1 MTRKTTVI
9 IIGIV
14 AVIIVSFLSWY
25 FFFSKPTTPAIPTTG
40 TGSPFGQGGENI
52 PIGANTSTGQNTPT
66 GLDAQGK
73 PIAKLFRVS
82 EQPVAGMVAFN
93 KKSGET
99 VVRYVDRATGHIY
112 DVSPI
117 TLEKTKITNTT
128 FPKIQEAYFK
138 NDGSSV
144 LLRDLKGDSDTVEN
158 ISLSLTA
165 PKATTTDSL
174 YTIKATNLIGD
185 IKDVSVG
192 PTNLLVYVLGNSGS
206 IVSSAF
212 DGSKGTNLLS
222 SGFTDWRMSWPN
234 TNIVSLVTKASSA
247 VSGFA
252 YNLNPTTGRLTK
264 IIGPLNAL
272 TFSESSDGKRVV
284 YSYVSNGKTVFEF
297 KNLSDG
303 LSDQILP
310 TTFADKCIWSKKSAG
325 VLYCGTPSTTIGPGE
340 PDNWYQ
346 GITHFSDQIWRFSI
360 ITYTSEILF
369 EPKKD
374 SGTDIDLINPSL
386 SPNEDYLF
394 FMNKNDLTLWALKLN

>member
-14 AVIIVSFLSWY
+14 LVIIVSFLSWY
-25 FFFSKPTTPAIPTTG
+25 FFFSKPATPAISTTG
-40 TGSPFGQGGENI
+40 TGLPFGQGGENVVPSNNEQGSNI
-52 PIGANTSTGQNTPT
+52 NGVSSDSTKQPT
-66 GLDAQGK
+66 T
-73 PIAKLFRVS
+73 KLFRLS
-82 EQPVAGMVAFN
+82 DQPVAGMIAFN
-93 KKSGET
+93 KKTGET

-112 DVSPI
+112 DINPT
-117 TLEKTKITNTT
+117 TLEKTEISNTT
-128 FPKIQEAYFK
+128 FPKIQEVYFK

-144 LLRDLKGDSDTVEN
+144 LLRDLKGDSDAVEN

-165 PKATTTDSL
+165 PKATTTNSL
-174 YTIKATNLIGD
+174 YTIKATNLVGD

-192 PTNLLVYVLGNSGS
+192 PTNLLVYILGNSGS

-212 DGSKGTNLLS
+212 DGSKGVNILP
-222 SGFTDWRMSWPN
+222 SGFTNWRISWPS
-234 TNIVSLVTKASSA
+234 TNLITLVTKASSG

-252 YNLNPTTGRLTK
+252 YNLNVSTGGLTK
-264 IIGPLNAL
+264 ILGPLNAL
-272 TFSESSDGKRVV
+272 TLIESSDGKRVA
-284 YSYVSNGKTVFEF
+284 YSYNSNGKTTFEF
-297 KNLSDG
+297 KNLTDG

-310 TTFADKCIWSKKSAG
+310 TTFADKCIWSKKSVG
-325 VLYCGTPSTTIGPGE
+325 VLYCGTPSATIGSGE

-346 GITHFSDQIWRFSI
+346 GITHFSDQIWRFSTV
-360 ITYTSEILF
+360 TYTSELLF